1 MFLPALLLYAYKRSS
16 GSRAH
21 KKGRAKNYVIHIAS
35 GYLAV
40 NIVLEMKSLL
50 VLLFLGAIVATLAEE
65 PFEDEAVAELLDE
78 QGDETIAELA
88 DEENDPRRR
97 PRPSGPPRAVRS
109 STLSPILNR
118 LLGFAQSA

>member
-1 MFLPALLLYAYKRSS
+1 M
-16 GSRAH
+16 
-21 KKGRAKNYVIHIAS
+21 
-35 GYLAV
+35 
-40 NIVLEMKSLL
+40 NIGLEMKSLL
-50 VLLFLGAIVATLAEE
+50 VLLFLGAVVATLAEE

-78 QGDETIAELA
+78 EDDETIAELA

>member
-1 MFLPALLLYAYKRSS
+1 MPNV
-16 GSRAH
+16 H
-21 KKGRAKNYVIHIAS
+21 QGRAKNYIIHIAS

-78 QGDETIAELA
+78 EDDETIAELA
-88 DEENDPRRR
+88 DKENDPRRR
-97 PRPSGPPRAVRS
+97 PHPSGPPRAVRS
-109 STLSPILNR
+109 SALSPILNR

>member
-1 MFLPALLLYAYKRSS
+1 M
-16 GSRAH
+16 
-21 KKGRAKNYVIHIAS
+21 
-35 GYLAV
+35 
-40 NIVLEMKSLL
+40 NIVLEMKSVL

-78 QGDETIAELA
+78 QGDETIAKLA

-97 PRPSGPPRAVRS
+97 PRPSGPPRAVRC
-109 STLSPILNR
+109 STLPPVLNR

>member
-1 MFLPALLLYAYKRSS
+1 M
-16 GSRAH
+16 
-21 KKGRAKNYVIHIAS
+21 
-35 GYLAV
+35 
-40 NIVLEMKSLL
+40 NIVLEMKYLL

-97 PRPSGPPRAVRS
+97 PRPSGPPRVVRS